1 MSDMSKESA
10 PTGGDPLDIVP
21 DLTEGD
27 DAAPG
32 DEAGLGDESE
42 ATPAAGGPSDAAE
55 AADPDE
61 SPDQPN
67 PGGTPPGQ
75 LAGTSGSDSASDPM
89 PDIAGTSD

>member
-10 PTGGDPLDIVP
+10 PSGGDPLEIVP

-32 DEAGLGDESE
+32 DEAGLSDESGSSAGASGPE
-42 ATPAAGGPSDAAE
+42 AVE
-55 AADPDE
+55 EADPDGA
-61 SPDQPN
+61 PDQPN
-67 PGGTPPGQ
+67 PGGTPPSQ

-89 PDIAGTSD
+89 PDIAGTSS

>member
-1 MSDMSKESA
+1 MSKESA

-32 DEAGLGDESE
+32 DEAGLRDESE
-42 ATPAAGGPSDAAE
+42 SKPATGPRETAE
-55 AADPDE
+55 DVDPDG
-61 SPDQPN
+61 SPDRPN
-67 PGGTPPGQ
+67 PGGTPPAQ
-75 LAGTSGSDSASDPM
+75 LAGTSGVDSASDPM

>member
-32 DEAGLGDESE
+32 DETGLGDQRQSS
-42 ATPAAGGPSDAAE
+42 PAGGASDAAE
-55 AADPDE
+55 DVDPDGA
-61 SPDQPN
+61 PDQPN
-67 PGGTPPGQ
+67 PGGTPPAE
-75 LAGTSGSDSASDPM
+75 LAGTSGAGSPSDPM
-89 PDIAGTSD
+89 PDMAGTSD

>member
-1 MSDMSKESA
+1 MSDMSKESG
-10 PTGGDPLDIVP
+10 PSGGDPLEIVP

-32 DEAGLGDESE
+32 DEAGLSDETE
-42 ATPAAGGPSDAAE
+42 ASPAAGPSDPAGDV
-55 AADPDE
+55 DPGVPPE
-61 SPDQPN
+61 QPN